1 MRARVAFVCQWYPP
15 EPAEIPAGI
24 VAALGDQGL
33 DVEVLTGIPNYP
45 SGKVHEGYRAGS
57 RSTEEHAGVA
67 VHRTPLHPSHDSSAR
82 GRLMNYASWALS
94 SAALGQRLLR
104 RSDVALVYSS
114 PATAAL
120 PAMVSRLVWGKPYV
134 LLVQDVW
141 PDSIFASGFLTGRA
155 SRLVERAVDVFV
167 RRAYAMASHVA
178 VISPGMI
185 DLLSSRGVPAEKLSL
200 VYNWLPD
207 AELAV
212 TDDDDTVEGVR
223 ARLGIPA
230 AESVFLYAGNHGKA
244 QALEPLVDAFVE
256 PVTEPSHLVLVGS
269 GVSKADLVARASG
282 SDRVHFLDAVP
293 RAEAARL
300 TASAD
305 FHVVSLADEPLFAV
319 TMPSKVQS
327 GLAAGRPML
336 VVSRGDS
343 AELVSTGGAGRGAQ
357 PGSAT
362 AIAAAVVD
370 LAARGP
376 QAREDMGRRGRELYG
391 RLMAREVGAARLAEL
406 LRSAAGDSRRRGPF
420 RSTTPTTQRRE
431 TQ

>member
-1 MRARVAFVCQWYPP
+1 MSTRVAFVCQWYPP
-15 EPAEIPAGI
+15 EPVEIPAGI

-45 SGKVHEGYRAGS
+45 SGNVREGYRAGS
-57 RSTEEHAGVA
+57 RTTEEHAGVV
-67 VHRTPLHPSHDSSAR
+67 VHRTPLYPSHDASAR

-94 SAALGQRLLR
+94 SALLGQRLLR

-120 PAMVSRLVWGKPYV
+120 PAMAGKVLWGTPYV

-185 DLLSSRGVPAEKLSL
+185 DLLGSRGVPDDKLSL

-212 TDDDDTVEGVR
+212 ADDDSATEGLRV
-223 ARLGIPA
+223 RLGIPP

-256 PVTEPSHLVLVGS
+256 QVTEPSHLVLIGS

-282 SDRVHFLDAVP
+282 SDRVHFLDPVS

-300 TASAD
+300 TASSD

-336 VVSRGDS
+336 VVSRGDC
-343 AELVSTGGAGRGAQ
+343 AELVSTGGAGRDAQ
-357 PGSAT
+357 PGSRT
-362 AIAAAVVD
+362 AIASAVVE
-370 LAARGP
+370 LAAQDPEER
-376 QAREDMGRRGRELYG
+376 ADMGRRGRELYG
-391 RLMAREVGAARLAEL
+391 RLMAREVGSARLAEL
-406 LRSAAGDSRRRGPF
+406 LRSASSKPRG
-420 RSTTPTTQRRE
+420 RGRVRGEVSTDQRRNA
-431 TQ
+431 Q